1 VASGAS
7 DYDYN
12 WTEVLMKNAGR
23 HMNGL
28 SLHYYTVHRWD
39 NKGSAT
45 QFTKD
50 EYYRTLGKALE
61 IEQVLKNHI
70 AIMDKYDPRKRVGLL
85 VDEWGTWWD
94 EEPGTVRGHLYQQN
108 TLRDAFVAALTLDVF
123 HKYTDRV
130 VMANIAQMVNVLQA
144 MILTDDKGGMVL
156 TPTYHVF
163 RMYKVHQDATN
174 LPFDLI
180 CNKKKV
186 EENRTVPMISATAS
200 RDKKGVIHLSLSNVD
215 PDNSQ
220 EITVELPGVKGKKVT
235 GEILTAANLTD
246 HNTFEKPNT
255 VKPTVFD
262 GAKIVGDGALTVNLP
277 AKSIVTLEIK

>member
-1 VASGAS
+1 
-7 DYDYN
+7 
-12 WTEVLMKNAGR
+12 
-23 HMNGL
+23 
-28 SLHYYTVHRWD
+28 
-39 NKGSAT
+39 
-45 QFTKD
+45 
-50 EYYRTLGKALE
+50 
-61 IEQVLKNHI
+61 
-70 AIMDKYDPRKRVGLL
+70 
-85 VDEWGTWWD
+85 
-94 EEPGTVRGHLYQQN
+94 
-108 TLRDAFVAALTLDVF
+108 VAALTLDVF

-163 RMYKVHQDATN
+163 RMYKVHQDATY

-200 RDKKGVIHLSLSNVD
+200 RDKNGVIHLSLSNVD
-215 PDNSQ
+215 ADNSQ

-246 HNTFEKPNT
+246 HNTFESPNM
-255 VKPTVFD
+255 VKPAAFN
-262 GAKIVGDGALTVNLP
+262 GAKIVGDGVLTVNLP